1 MLIEVFSVFS
11 LSDYDKEFII
21 RTDASRKGIG
31 GVFTKGWGWKWT
43 SLHFVSR
50 TLKSAELNYNVTDL
64 EGLAAFYC
72 VKKIQ
77 TLYMWW

>member
-1 MLIEVFSVFS
+1 MHPERGLE
-11 LSDYDKEFII
+11 EFLQK
-21 RTDASRKGIG
+21 DEDGNEHP
-31 GVFTKGWGWKWT
+31 
-43 SLHFVSR
+43 LHFVSR

>member
-1 MLIEVFSVFS
+1 MTKNLLFE
-11 LSDYDKEFII
+11 LMHPERGLEEFLQK
-21 RTDASRKGIG
+21 DEDGNEHP
-31 GVFTKGWGWKWT
+31 
-43 SLHFVSR
+43 LHFVSR

-77 TLYMWW
+77 TLYMWR